1 MRVKGLV
8 REGSCSLDWV
18 GWLAHV
24 GLQLLKSGAAHPT
37 VMVKEG
43 YSYGLP
49 LVLIGGGLL
58 GFGFFWPGKF
68 FFFAA
73 AFFLILALFVLNF
86 FRDPDRSV
94 PAGVGVL
101 VSPADGRVVEI
112 RPEEAAGRS
121 LQRISIFMSPFNVH
135 VNRSPVAGSIESV
148 VYRKGSF
155 RMASEPRASVEN
167 ECNTF
172 TVGGENGEVIV
183 RQIAGVL
190 ARRIVF
196 WKNVGDHVERGER
209 VGMIKFGS
217 RVDILVS
224 PEVALSV
231 KVGDHVKAGSTIIG
245 TCRSNSS

>member
-1 MRVKGLV
+1 MHLV
-8 REGSCSLDWV
+8 AG
-18 GWLAHV
+18 
-24 GLQLLKSGAAHPT
+24 GATRPT

-43 YSYGLP
+43 YWYGLP
-49 LVLIGGGLL
+49 LVLISGGLVGL
-58 GFGFFWPGKF
+58 GFFWPGKF
-68 FFFAA
+68 FFLAA
-73 AFFLILALFVLNF
+73 AFFLTLALFVLNF
-86 FRDPDRSV
+86 FRDPERSIPSGRGLV
-94 PAGVGVL
+94 

-112 RPEEAAGRS
+112 RTEEESGRS
-121 LQRISIFMSPFNVH
+121 RQRVSIFMSPFNVH
-135 VNRSPVAGSIESV
+135 VNRSPVAGTIESI

-172 TVGGENGEVIV
+172 TVAGANEGVVV

-196 WKNVGDHVERGER
+196 WKNVGDCVERGQR

-224 PEVALSV
+224 PDVTLSV
-231 KVGDHVKAGSTIIG
+231 KIGDHVKAGSTVIG
-245 TCRSNSS
+245 TSKSSSS

>member
-1 MRVKGLV
+1 MA
-8 REGSCSLDWV
+8 
-18 GWLAHV
+18 LAGPHLAA
-24 GLQLLKSGAAHPT
+24 GGIAHPK
-37 VMVKEG
+37 VMVKDG
-43 YSYGLP
+43 YWYGLP
-49 LVLIGGGLL
+49 LILAGGGLL
-58 GFGFFWPGKF
+58 GLGFFWPGKF
-68 FFFAA
+68 FFLAA
-73 AFFLILALFVLNF
+73 AFFFILALFVLNF
-86 FRDPDRSV
+86 FRDPERSI
-94 PAGVGVL
+94 PPGAGVL

-112 RPEEAAGRS
+112 RAEEDSGRS

-135 VNRSPVAGSIESV
+135 VNRSPVAGTIQSV

-155 RMASEPRASVEN
+155 RMASEPLASVEN

-217 RVDILVS
+217 RVDIRV
-224 PEVALSV
+224 PTAVTISV

-245 TCRSNSS
+245 IRRSNSS